1 MTINNLTM
9 AKYRRPI
16 DKSKLR
22 YIVSKYKNHCGAEGG
37 IFRPDKRRKLIGLK
51 KKNPKEIEEGT
62 ADFWYDVRNSV
73 KHGLTDLQLVS
84 EVAHPEQL
92 KEMFSLIPFG
102 YWRKDI
108 SKTDLPKLIRTILS
122 SQPRSRVVKRK
133 GMLMPV
139 ENEEDDIWL
148 AHLAYEIVIECFRF
162 FNEHNLVT
170 SKVHERLIDET
181 EDMLN
186 SEIGRAWFVTRGRRK
201 IKF

>member
-1 MTINNLTM
+1 M
-9 AKYRRPI
+9 AKYRRRMDKIKQKYII
-16 DKSKLR
+16 DK
-22 YIVSKYKNHCGAEGG
+22 YKKHCEAEGG

-51 KKNPKEIEEGT
+51 EKKNPKQIEEGT
-62 ADFWYDVRNSV
+62 ADFWYDVRKSAR
-73 KHGLTDLQLVS
+73 HGLTDLQLVS
-84 EVAHPEQL
+84 EVTNPEQL
-92 KEMFSLIPFG
+92 QEIFSLIP
-102 YWRKDI
+102 YVEWNRDI

-133 GMLMPV
+133 GMLVPV
-139 ENEEDDIWL
+139 ENEEDDVWL

-170 SKVHERLIDET
+170 SMAHERLIEET

-186 SEIGRAWFVTRGRRK
+186 SEIGRAWFVPRGRRR